1 MIEELD
7 LKHIFSSVKEE
18 IATEN
23 FEKRSK
29 LRKAEGK
36 SKAKEWI
43 QCDSCIFDDI
53 IAAIKIY
60 KPKTISKYAYTF
72 PLNPWYYMT
81 DLGYV
86 YRLCQWDKLPTKEEK
101 AKAIDTNRWQLC
113 CDGKA
118 KQHQIYISKDK
129 INKAKS
135 LGYKVHITKPDSKG
149 IKHYSIKINA
159 DLMKEC
165 CFNKEKKMLP
175 FTDGRNNKHSCKQFN
190 IIDEDG
196 NENNFES
203 MKQCY
208 ETMFKNIC
216 SWRTFLRG
224 INKDKTILK
233 VKKQSYI
240 IIS

>member
-29 LRKAEGK
+29 LRIAEGK

-43 QCDSCIFDDI
+43 QCDSCKFV

-60 KPKTISKYAYTF
+60 KPKTISKQVYTF

-101 AKAIDTNRWQLC
+101 AKNENTLKWQLC

-129 INKAKS
+129 ISIAKS
-135 LGYKVHITKPDSKG
+135 LGYKVG
-149 IKHYSIKINA
+149 ISIVF
-159 DLMKEC
+159 D
-165 CFNKEKKMLP
+165 
-175 FTDGRNNKHSCKQFN
+175 
-190 IIDEDG
+190 
-196 NENNFES
+196 
-203 MKQCY
+203 
-208 ETMFKNIC
+208 FKNEEMYFFTNFVFNMTLYCLWDI
-216 SWRTFLRG
+216 RG
-224 INKDKTILK
+224 NINTEPLMHKTIGR
-233 VKKQSYI
+233 
-240 IIS
+240 

>member
-29 LRKAEGK
+29 LRIAEGK

-43 QCDSCIFDDI
+43 QCDSCKFGDV

-60 KPKTISKYAYTF
+60 KPKTISKQVYTF

-101 AKAIDTNRWQLC
+101 AKNENTLKWQLC

-129 INKAKS
+129 ISIAKS
-135 LGYKVHITKPDSKG
+135 LGYKVHTQIDKKK
-149 IKHYSIKINA
+149 IKHHSIKINA
-159 DLMKEC
+159 DLMMQC
-165 CFNKEKKMLP
+165 CFNEDKKMLP

-196 NENNFES
+196 NESNFES

-208 ETMFKNIC
+208 ETMFKEVC
-216 SWRTFLRG
+216 SWATFRRG
-224 INKDKTILK
+224 INKEKTVLK
-233 VKKQSYI
+233 IKNQSFI